1 VEETCDPGVWDAE
14 SGKSVADGMEEV
26 VVVNGSTLFC
36 GAGGSTAGGG
46 GGSAATAGVVD
57 EDELV
62 LEIELEAVIL
72 FAVVIALDD
81 DAFKVLLSLKST
93 ISHVNKGV
101 EHPQIV

>member
-1 VEETCDPGVWDAE
+1 
-14 SGKSVADGMEEV
+14 MEEV
-26 VVVNGSTLFC
+26 VVIGGSTLFC

-46 GGSAATAGVVD
+46 GGSAARAGVVD

-62 LEIELEAVIL
+62 LETELEAVIL
-72 FAVVIALDD
+72 FVVVIALD

-93 ISHVNKGV
+93 VSHVTKWV